1 MATHP
6 YTIPPS
12 IKDRVIRRQGKLASH
27 DTIDAAHTALVVV
40 DMQNYFVAKGFPL
53 EVPVARDIV
62 PNINKLARALRA
74 AGGTVVWLQTSTA
87 AALKHWARHHAHML
101 TPERSKTRLNFLAES
116 AEGFALYPQLE
127 ALPGD
132 PKVKKTTYSAF
143 TPDPSEM
150 NAALRRRGVESLLI
164 TGTATN
170 VCCESTARDA
180 MMHDYRVVMV
190 SDGNASFTDEEHA
203 MTLNNI
209 LSFFGDVLTTD
220 EVIARLV
227 PAEARRSA

>member
-1 MATHP
+1 MHKLS
-6 YTIPPS
+6 IPP
-12 IKDRVIRRQGKLASH
+12 RVVERVTRRAGRPHPFDVIAPAK
-27 DTIDAAHTALVVV
+27 TAFVVV

-62 PNINKLARALRA
+62 PNINKLAHALRA

-101 TPERSKTRLNFLAES
+101 TPERSKSRLAHLDES

-127 ALPGD
+127 ALPSD
-132 PKVKKTTYSAF
+132 LRVKKTTYSAF
-143 TPDPSEM
+143 TPDPSEI
-150 NAALRRRGVESLLI
+150 NAALRRRGVESVLI

-190 SDGNASFTDEEHA
+190 SDGNATFSDEEHA
-203 MTLNNI
+203 TTLNNI

-220 EVIARLV
+220 EVIGRLV
-227 PAEARRSA
+227 PVAARRSA

>member
-1 MATHP
+1 MHP
-6 YTIPPS
+6 YTIPAS
-12 IKDRVIRRQGKLASH
+12 IKDRVVRRQGKLASH
-27 DTIDAAHTALVVV
+27 DTIDAGRTALVVV

-62 PNINKLARALRA
+62 PNINKLARAMRA
-74 AGGTVVWLQTSTA
+74 AGGTVIWLQTSTA

-101 TPERSKTRLNFLAES
+101 TPERSKTRLDFLDES
-116 AEGFALYPQLE
+116 AEGFALYQEME

-132 PKVKKTTYSAF
+132 LRVKKSTYSAF
-143 TPDPSEM
+143 TPDPSEI
-150 NAALRRRGVESLLI
+150 NTALRRRGIESVLI

-190 SDGNASFTDEEHA
+190 SDGNATFTDEEHA
-203 MTLNNI
+203 TTLNNI

-220 EVIARLV
+220 EVITRLV
-227 PAEARRSA
+227 PVEARRTA

>member
-1 MATHP
+1 MHP
-6 YTIPPS
+6 YTIPAA
-12 IKDRVIRRQGKLASH
+12 INDRVIRRQGKLASH
-27 DTIDAAHTALVVV
+27 ETVDAGRTALVVV

-62 PNINKLARALRA
+62 PNINKLARAMRA

-87 AALKHWARHHAHML
+87 AALKHWARHHAYML
-101 TPERSKTRLNFLAES
+101 TPERSKSRLDFLDES
-116 AEGFALYPQLE
+116 AEGFALYPEME

-132 PKVKKTTYSAF
+132 LRAKKSTYSAF
-143 TPDPSEM
+143 TPDPSEI
-150 NAALRRRGVESLLI
+150 NTALRRRGVESVLI

-190 SDGNASFTDEEHA
+190 SDGNATFSDEEHA
-203 MTLNNI
+203 TTLNNI

-220 EVIARLV
+220 EVVARLV
-227 PAEARRSA
+227 PVEARRTA